1 MSQQAAAVETARDKS
16 VSWKAPIRI
25 GQVRLVVR
33 DLAKVSDFYQQVI
46 GLTVID
52 QDKTSARLG
61 AGGSVLVE
69 LKQDATAAQRSA
81 REAGLFHTAFL
92 LPTRKDLASWINHVS
107 ANRIQ
112 LQGASDHLVS
122 EALYLADPEGNGIEV
137 YVDKPAAEWNWQ
149 ADGIQM
155 ATERLDIEGLLKAGD
170 NGVWKAAPDG
180 TFLGHV
186 HLQVG
191 DLAGTESFYGK
202 VLGFDLTTRYPG
214 ANFFSTG
221 RYHHHLG
228 ANIWNSRGAGRRT
241 SGSTGLESFELVTTS
256 AAAHDQLM
264 ERTGKAARIED
275 PWGTAI
281 TITRS

>member
-1 MSQQAAAVETARDKS
+1 MDATTQVENTRATS
-16 VSWKAPIRI
+16 VSWAAPIRI
-25 GQVRLVVR
+25 GQVTLVVR

-46 GLTVID
+46 GLSVID

-61 AGGSVLVE
+61 TGGTVLVE
-69 LKQDATAAQRSA
+69 LHHNANAALNNP

-92 LPTRKDLASWINHVS
+92 LPTRKDLASWINHIAAS
-107 ANRIQ
+107 RIQ

-137 YVDKPAAEWNWQ
+137 YVDKPAASWEWT
-149 ADGIQM
+149 ASGVKM
-155 ATERLDIEGLLKAGD
+155 ATERLDIEGLLQAGD
-170 NGVWKAAPDG
+170 NGTWTAAPAAS
-180 TFLGHV
+180 FLGHV

-191 DLAGTESFYGK
+191 DLTETEAFYGK
-202 VLGFDLTTRYPG
+202 VLGFDLITNYPG
-214 ANFFSTG
+214 AGFYSTG

-228 ANIWNSRGAGRRT
+228 ANIWNSRGAGKRSVGT
-241 SGSTGLESFELVTTS
+241 TGLASVELVTTS

-264 ERTGKAARIED
+264 ERVGKVARIED

-281 TITRS
+281 TITRA